1 MYLIVTIRVIVGTTK
16 SANVI
21 YIMPVIASTSTI
33 KPAIIVTA
41 CSNIVTIS
49 PVARSVTHVTLGTRL
64 A

>member
-1 MYLIVTIRVIVGTTK
+1 MITIIGTTK

-21 YIMPVIASTSTI
+21 HMMPVIASTCISTT
-33 KPAIIVTA
+33 KPAIRVTA

-49 PVARSVTHVTLGTRL
+49 PVARSVTHVTLGARL